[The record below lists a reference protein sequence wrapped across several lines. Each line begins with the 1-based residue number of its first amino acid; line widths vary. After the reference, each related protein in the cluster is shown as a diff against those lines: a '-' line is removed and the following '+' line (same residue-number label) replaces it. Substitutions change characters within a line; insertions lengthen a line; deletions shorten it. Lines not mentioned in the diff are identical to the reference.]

1 MFDPSE
7 EDFLYIKDL
16 DSIIDLILNL
26 LEDADEADVLTFLS
40 YSTGLKFKRTT
51 NVSRL
56 LLNLLLFVPN
66 YMLLYKHAH
75 LPAADLPFLDISE
88 SESDDE
94 SNNAK
99 YEIALYNNCFVL
111 YNDLLL
117 HLNMLSRCLNSYN
130 YTYGKGRALFTELA
144 DTFNKHIDNIKKE
157 HTNLINTKVIK
168 EKKSLNQQNIKLVL
182 HELIDSYNKNNFYYY
197 FENNYLV
204 KVEVKKAPICED
216 PYKYTVYALED
227 TQCKTQVINQENQE
241 RHSLHSILYRLKEY
255 DDFGNN
261 LDRKFLENQKHNIE
275 TYSAKDI
282 ISFHNEIVDI
292 LKSKQRENCKCC
304 NPDLNNSQKT
314 KLCNNC
320 KQLNE
325 KWENCRSALSKLI
338 EFTKTYN
345 SNKDFVNF
353 VENGEFKSIVFDLKK
368 NEKTSIVKLR
378 NRRKRNLL
386 SRINKLKKALE
397 RECFK
402 PHIDNENVEQ
412 YVRICKNA
420 LIYIKDIK
428 DLIKITFGNTTK

>member
-1 MFDPSE
+1 M
-7 EDFLYIKDL
+7 
-16 DSIIDLILNL
+16 
-26 LEDADEADVLTFLS
+26 
-40 YSTGLKFKRTT
+40 
-51 NVSRL
+51 SRL
-56 LLNLLLFVPN
+56 LLSLLLEVPN

-75 LPAADLPFLDISE
+75 IPGFVLPSYNLSG
-88 SESDDE
+88 DDE
-94 SNNAK
+94 TMGAK
-99 YEIALYNNCFVL
+99 YEILLYNKHFVS
-111 YNDLLL
+111 YNDLLI

-130 YTYGKGRALFTELA
+130 YTYGRGQTLFPELA
-144 DTFNKHIDNIKKE
+144 TYFNMHIDNIKKE
-157 HTNLINTKVIK
+157 RSDLINIK
-168 EKKSLNQQNIKLVL
+168 PIKGKKALNQQNIKLVL
-182 HELIDSYNKNNFYYY
+182 HELIESYNKNHFYYC
-197 FENNYLV
+197 FENSYLV
-204 KVEVKKAPICED
+204 KVEVKKAPIGED

-255 DDFGNN
+255 DEDFGDN

-292 LKSKQRENCKCC
+292 LKSKQQENCKCC
-304 NPDLNNSQKT
+304 NPDLNNPQKT

-345 SNKDFVNF
+345 SNKYFVNF

-428 DLIKITFGNTTK
+428 DLIKTTFGKTTK